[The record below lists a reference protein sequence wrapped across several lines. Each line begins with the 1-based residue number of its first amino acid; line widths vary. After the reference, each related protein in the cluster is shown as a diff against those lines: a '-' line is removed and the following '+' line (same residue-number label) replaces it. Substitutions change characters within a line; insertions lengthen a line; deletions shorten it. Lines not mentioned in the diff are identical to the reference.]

1 MTSFAFA
8 KKLIEMRDVGK
19 LVFDQLILEF
29 PERGDGAWVHIG
41 FRHNGAQRNQVMT
54 SVKRGGKTVYLQGLV
69 P

>member
-1 MTSFAFA
+1 
-8 KKLIEMRDVGK
+8 
-19 LVFDQLILEF
+19 
-29 PERGDGAWVHIG
+29 VHIG